1 MTPVSI
7 LILLILSAAAGWS
20 GYLVVRTAE
29 GRLRLLAGVVGLV
42 VLGYLIPLIVAI
54 ESWTIRW
61 TFAPAELLGLGMAA
75 AGLLG
80 LGLLDRVTSGHHQ
93 VSRQLGLQ
101 NAFLQELFDTSA
113 EAIVLLDAEGR
124 ALKANPAFTAIF
136 GYDSGELAGQLVHE
150 LIVPEDGLEQAARM
164 IKTVLGGKKVERESV
179 LRRKD
184 GSQLNTSILGAPMRM
199 VDGPIAGFTMYRD
212 ITGLKRAEDA
222 FRQME
227 KAVETMQLGVTVTD
241 LQGRIVYTN
250 PADAAMHG
258 YTPKE
263 LLGKD
268 VHVFAAPGSPQ
279 QLTFEQLEE
288 LQTWRRDSVNVRKD
302 GVQFPVHLISDVV
315 RDAANNP
322 IGIVTTC
329 DDITQRQVAERAL
342 RESEERYALALR
354 GANDGLWDWNLETD
368 EVYYSDRWKSMLG
381 YGDSEIESRPEAWL
395 DRVHGEDIGRVK
407 AALAAHRQDRS
418 PHFEDE
424 HRILG
429 KDGEYHWVLA
439 RGIAERDPDGKPY
452 RIAGSLT
459 DISQRKKV
467 EEQMAQEALYDPLTG
482 LPNRAFLTD
491 LLRRAFR
498 RTKRRKEYRFAV
510 LFVDLDRFKVVNDSL
525 GHAAGDQ
532 LLVEIARRL
541 QDCLRPGD
549 VVARLGGDEFCVLLD
564 ELKDSSDTTRVA
576 ERIQTG
582 LKVPVELDN
591 RQVFITASIGIA
603 VSAEGLDGPEHLL
616 RHADTAMYR
625 AKARGKARYEIFDKA
640 MHERAVAMLQLEAD
654 LREAVDQQQFHL
666 VYQPVV
672 TIETGKISGFEA
684 LVRWEHPERG
694 TIGPAAFVPLAEE
707 TGLIVPL
714 GNWILLEACR
724 QMAEWAKLFPSMS
737 SVTISV
743 NLSHMQLRQPDLVD
757 RVQQAIRET
766 GLSAERLKLEV
777 AEMVL
782 MDEPEANI
790 QVIHRLRDL
799 GVRVQMDDFGTGS
812 SSLSYLNRFRVDTL
826 KIDRSFI
833 SRVGAP
839 GEKAAMVQA
848 MITLARELG
857 IRVIAEGVETKQ
869 QSEKLITL
877 NCEQAQGYLYSQP
890 LIAAEAQALL
900 QAEVAA

>member
-1 MTPVSI
+1 MTPISI
-7 LILLILSAAAGWS
+7 LILLVLSVAAGWS

-29 GRLRLLAGVVGLV
+29 SRLRLLAAVVGLV
-42 VLGYLIPLIVAI
+42 VLGHLIPRIVAI
-54 ESWTIRW
+54 EMWAIQWR
-61 TFAPAELLGLGMAA
+61 FEANELVALGMGL
-75 AGLLG
+75 AGLVG
-80 LGLLDRVTSGHHQ
+80 LALLDRVTSGHHH

-113 EAIVLLDAEGR
+113 EAIVLLDKEGR
-124 ALKANPAFTAIF
+124 ALKANPAFSAIF
-136 GYDSGELAGQLVHE
+136 GFTSGELSGQLVDQ
-150 LIVPEDGLEQAARM
+150 LIVGEGEMEQATQMTA
-164 IKTVLGGKKVERESV
+164 TVLGGKKLERELP

-184 GSQLNTSILGAPMRM
+184 GSTFSASILGAPMRM
-199 VDGPIAGFTMYRD
+199 ADGPIAGFTMYRD
-212 ITGLKRAEDA
+212 ITGRKRTEDA

-241 LQGRIVYTN
+241 LKGRIVYTN

-258 YTPKE
+258 YTPDE
-263 LLGKD
+263 LIGMD
-268 VHVFAAPGSPQ
+268 VRVFAAPGSPKP
-279 QLTFEQLEE
+279 LTMSQMEE
-288 LQTWRRDSVNVRKD
+288 LKTWRRDSLNIRKD
-302 GVQFPVHLISDVV
+302 GSPFPVHLISDVV

-329 DDITQRQVAERAL
+329 DDTTQRQVAEQAL
-342 RESEERYALALR
+342 QESEERYALALR
-354 GANDGLWDWNLETD
+354 GANDGLWDWNLQTD
-368 EVYYSDRWKSMLG
+368 EVYYSARWKSMLG
-381 YGDSEIESRPEAWL
+381 YDDAEIDNRPTAWL
-395 DRVHGEDIGRVK
+395 DRVHEEDIGRVK
-407 AALAAHRQDRS
+407 AAIAAHRQDRS

-429 KDGEYHWVLA
+429 KDGEYRWVLA
-439 RGIAERDPDGKPY
+439 RGIAERDADGKPY

-459 DISQRKKV
+459 DISKRKQV
-467 EEQMAQEALYDPLTG
+467 EEQLAQEALYDPLTG

-491 LLRRAFR
+491 LLKRSFR
-498 RTKRRKEYRFAV
+498 HTKRRKDYRFAV

-532 LLVEIARRL
+532 LLVEVARRL

-564 ELKDSSDTTRVA
+564 DLKDSSDTTRVA
-576 ERIQTG
+576 ERIQMG

-603 VSAEGLDGPEHLL
+603 VSEEGLDGPEHLL

-640 MHERAVAMLQLEAD
+640 MHERAVAMLQLESD
-654 LREAVDQQQFHL
+654 IREAVEKKQFRL

-672 TIETGKISGFEA
+672 TIESGKISGFEA

-694 TIGPAAFVPLAEE
+694 TISPAAFVPLAEE
-707 TGLIVPL
+707 TGLIVSL
-714 GNWILLEACR
+714 GNWILVEACQ
-724 QMAEWAKLFPSMS
+724 QMATWVEQFPTRP
-737 SVTISV
+737 SVTMSV
-743 NLSHMQLRQPDLVD
+743 NLSHIQLRQPDFVD
-757 RVQQAIRET
+757 RVEQAIRDS
-766 GLSAERLKLEV
+766 GLAPERLKLEV
-777 AEMVL
+777 AELVL

-890 LIAAEAQALL
+890 LTPEAAGELL
-900 QAEVAA
+900 QAEVDA